1 MKNEKEAGIGEKNG
15 EWKHLEVNRGVE
27 MDVGVVRKEKVQQ
40 IQNHLDAK

>member
-27 MDVGVVRKEKVQQ
+27 MDVGEIGRAHV
-40 IQNHLDAK
+40 